1 METSDLLSRHLGVRI
16 GRLRIDLDALL
27 SGLALHGHPMNELE
41 QAARVYREALMKV
54 RDTTTDS
61 R

>member
-1 METSDLLSRHLGVRI
+1 MDR
-16 GRLRIDLDALL
+16 DALL
-27 SGLALHGHPMNELE
+27 TGLALHGHPMNELE
-41 QAARVYREALMKV
+41 QATRVYREALMKV